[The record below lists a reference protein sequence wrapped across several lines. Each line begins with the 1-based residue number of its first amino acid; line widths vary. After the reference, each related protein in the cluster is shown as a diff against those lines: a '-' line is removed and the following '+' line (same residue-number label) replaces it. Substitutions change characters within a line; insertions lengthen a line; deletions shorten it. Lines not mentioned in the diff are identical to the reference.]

1 MNIFRLF
8 ILNFLLPKT
17 WLLYLASVIIGV
29 GAALIWTGQG
39 NYLTLN
45 SRASTISRNSGVFW
59 ALLQLRYVFVLYEVL
74 HKYYYI
80 VKVTRFLFWQSMT
93 NVTGGGGYK
102 NVKNVYTREGIN
114 KWIFSNYIQQSSIFL
129 WLKTL

>member
-59 ALLQLRYVFVLYEVL
+59 ALLQLRYAFFVILL
-74 HKYYYI
+74 
-80 VKVTRFLFWQSMT
+80 
-93 NVTGGGGYK
+93 
-102 NVKNVYTREGIN
+102 N
-114 KWIFSNYIQQSSIFL
+114 KPYLNNNIFL
-129 WLKTL
+129 NNGHV